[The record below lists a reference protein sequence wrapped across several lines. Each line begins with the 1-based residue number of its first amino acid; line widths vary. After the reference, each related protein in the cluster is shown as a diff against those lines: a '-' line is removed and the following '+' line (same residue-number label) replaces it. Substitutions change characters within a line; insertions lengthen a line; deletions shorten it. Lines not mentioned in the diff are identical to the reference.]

1 MTVHPRKRFKM
12 KIAAKLRL
20 LRPMIEGRKYNERQ
34 SPSAIRW
41 NIDAEILSTKD
52 YENRRIDVP

>member
-1 MTVHPRKRFKM
+1 M

-20 LRPMIEGRKYNERQ
+20 LRPMIESRKYNERQ

-41 NIDAEILSTKD
+41 NLDAEILSLRLTKISVLTF
-52 YENRRIDVP
+52 RRRSA

>member
-1 MTVHPRKRFKM
+1 M

-20 LRPMIEGRKYNERQ
+20 LRPMIEGRKYKERQ

-41 NIDAEILSTKD
+41 NIDAEILSHRITK
-52 YENRRIDVP
+52 I